1 MVSCFYCMQKLP
13 SECKCKVSDET
24 KTMRWIKA
32 ASSELELCSAMLK
45 GYKPFAIFGKNKI
58 QANEVIHEKG
68 DFKVIFPPQRS
79 KDWRYIKT
87 MTLLDINGKPLYRWT
102 RSSLGISLRRVDTFE
117 LRVVLGVGSK

>member
-13 SECKCKVSDET
+13 DECRCKVRDET
-24 KTMRWIKA
+24 KTKRWIKA

-68 DFKVIFPPQRS
+68 HFKVIFPTQRP
-79 KDWRYIKT
+79 KDWRHVKT

-102 RSSLGISLRRVDTFE
+102 
-117 LRVVLGVGSK
+117 